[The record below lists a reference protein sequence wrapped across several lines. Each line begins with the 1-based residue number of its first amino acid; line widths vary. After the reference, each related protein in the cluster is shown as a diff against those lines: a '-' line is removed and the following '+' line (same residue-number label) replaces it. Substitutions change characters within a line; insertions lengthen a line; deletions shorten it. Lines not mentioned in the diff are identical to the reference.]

1 MRTGKYITKYDYIG
15 YYTKQKAMWFF
26 TNAEIKAKID
36 LLLKNVS
43 FYDFEDL
50 DDEEEHDYE
59 IDAYEIYKEQ
69 TDFLSQLEINKNID
83 VDNPKIAEGIL
94 LDKAS
99 QEDIKKTYHY
109 IKKIINFETDPLF
122 KNKSLEELANLTLE
136 LIDKNDE
143 IIFFQ
148 PVFINDKLITKPDCF
163 IKKNDEFIVIETKGT
178 SSIKKH
184 HILDVFYQAQVIS
197 KHPYF
202 INKCISYQMC
212 IVDYVKL
219 KKNQV
224 NFTISPYYN
233 YQKSVVLS
241 LPPSAANQFNKFE
254 INELKRKRKRGEA
267 IYLKK
272 DENKKYY
279 EDIDAYD
286 HCKGI
291 LIDDLIDGTYSSIN
305 DYKEAKKI
313 YDYKTE
319 DLKDDVR
326 FNKTMDELIKS
337 IEKLHNDF
345 DEVISELLVHKQ
357 NLLAL
362 PIEQRIPNYF
372 IPSYNDKGDYK
383 DNDFWLELRNLYA
396 YSGYD
401 VIKYSGKI
409 LTIKKF
415 GLDNVT
421 KDILGIDI
429 LKTYANQTFFNLY
442 KNNQIKIYQAA
453 VDLFAKLK
461 SKKVYF
467 DFESINS
474 AIRAVDNSFPFTQ
487 TVTQNS
493 IIIDDGSCDIKN
505 LKCTNMIIDPREI
518 NNEWFKAIID
528 KIHQGL
534 EYSYI
539 VYNKSFEASRLKEM
553 AEFINEEIYELKVSE
568 IIKNMYDLA
577 DFFIVSMGK
586 QLIVIPELKGFYS
599 IKKVLPIIE
608 KEFPQI
614 YHDVNCLNY
623 KELSVGNGLVCQTKT
638 TKRFFN
644 TITDLEWEQ
653 FVHDARIY
661 CENDVR
667 AMIAVEYFIKKLID
681 EAKMKNLILS

>member
-1 MRTGKYITKYDYIG
+1 
-15 YYTKQKAMWFF
+15 
-26 TNAEIKAKID
+26 
-36 LLLKNVS
+36 
-43 FYDFEDL
+43 
-50 DDEEEHDYE
+50 
-59 IDAYEIYKEQ
+59 
-69 TDFLSQLEINKNID
+69 
-83 VDNPKIAEGIL
+83 
-94 LDKAS
+94 
-99 QEDIKKTYHY
+99 
-109 IKKIINFETDPLF
+109 
-122 KNKSLEELANLTLE
+122 
-136 LIDKNDE
+136 
-143 IIFFQ
+143 
-148 PVFINDKLITKPDCF
+148 
-163 IKKNDEFIVIETKGT
+163 
-178 SSIKKH
+178 
-184 HILDVFYQAQVIS
+184 
-197 KHPYF
+197 
-202 INKCISYQMC
+202 MC

-326 FNKTMDELIKS
+326 FNKTMDELIKG

-345 DEVISELLVHKQ
+345 DEVISELLVHKR